1 MPEQK
6 PKPHE
11 LLFFILYLAAC
22 ALMAGLPFLIGF
34 LTPLWL
40 PQLGELKQGLWPWVP
55 VLVIVFTLVLLAT
68 GEITDRLVRLL
79 FPDAGKIASNTLES
93 LLSFVVIVGCYY
105 LVMSTY
111 PLALASAAISVAVYL
126 LCTPLINRLTA
137 SAPRDTPGAP

>member
-1 MPEQK
+1 MPDQK
-6 PKPHE
+6 PNPLE
-11 LLFFILYLAAC
+11 LLFFILYLATC
-22 ALMAGLPFLIGF
+22 ALMAGLPFIIGF

-40 PQLGELKQGLWPWVP
+40 PQLGELKAGLWPWVP
-55 VLVIVFTLVLLAT
+55 VLVIAFTLVLLAA
-68 GEITDRLVRLL
+68 GELTDRLVRLL
-79 FPDAGKIASNTLES
+79 FSGASKAASNTLES

-137 SAPRDTPGAP
+137 RAPRDTPGAP